1 MMTTPQ
7 ESAPE
12 KWFLDAHSCRPDESL
27 PDSGVLRAPTWFP
40 QCWVESVQTDDDYFF
55 WQERPGLRSFLGS
68 ILRDFDASGFGGT
81 KNSDNAERDGDYL
94 VPKNQQEAE
103 QTSQT

>member
-12 KWFLDAHSCRPDESL
+12 KWFLDAHSCRPDDLCQIREFSE
-27 PDSGVLRAPTWFP
+27 P
-40 QCWVESVQTDDDYFF
+40 QHGFHNAGLESVQTDDDYFF

-68 ILRDFDASGFGGT
+68 ILRDFDVSGFGGT